1 MIIILVIPI
10 LFILWTIL
18 KISSIHSRLEE
29 KEQEK
34 IEQKLKN

>member
-18 KISSIHSRLEE
+18 KISSIYNRLEE

-34 IEQKLKN
+34 NKQKLKK

>member
-18 KISSIHSRLEE
+18 KISSIYNRLEE

-34 IEQKLKN
+34 NKQKIKK